1 MGAKYIFVTGGV
13 VSSLGKGLASAS
25 IGCLLEARGLKVSFL
40 KLDPY
45 LNVDPGTMSPF
56 QHGEVFVTDDGAE
69 TDLDLGHYE
78 RFSHARMRRD
88 NNCTAGRIYETIII
102 KERRGDYLGKTV
114 QVIPHVTNEIKA
126 AIKKVS
132 NDVDVV
138 IVEVGGTVG
147 DIESLPFLEA
157 IRQMRQ
163 EQGRENV
170 VFVHLTLVP
179 YIHASGEQKTKPTQH
194 SVKELREIGIQPD
207 ILLCRT
213 DRFLS
218 AEIKGKIALFC
229 SVPEDAVI
237 TAKDVDNIYEV
248 PLIFGQEGLDSQIL
262 RCLKLKTGERN
273 VQPWI
278 DLVDRIRHPQDE
290 VTIGIVGKYVGYQD
304 SYKSLNEALVH
315 GSIAHNLKLNKV
327 WVEAEGLEDENWEDP
342 LQELDGILVPGGFGK
357 RGILGMLKGIQF
369 ARQRKVPYFGI
380 CLGMQCAV
388 IEYAR
393 NVCGLT
399 GADSSEFD
407 PSTPHRVIYKLREL
421 RGIDELGGTMRLGAW
436 AARLKPGS
444 FAHQAYGQ
452 LEISERHRHRYEFN
466 REYEE
471 ILVGH
476 GLDLAGVTPDGT
488 YVEIVEIRD
497 HPWFVGCQFHP
508 EFKSRP
514 LDPHPL
520 FKAFIGAAYQYRQKR
535 LGTFASSLVGE
546 PAKVTASE
554 AVADGVVSAKEAA
567 SPQF

>member
-25 IGCLLEARGLKVSFL
+25 IGCLLEARGLKVTFL
-40 KLDPY
+40 KFDPY

-78 RFSHARMRRD
+78 RFTHARMLRD
-88 NNCTAGRIYETIII
+88 NNCTAGRIYETIIT

-114 QVIPHVTNEIKA
+114 QVIPHVTNEIKG
-126 AIKKVS
+126 AIRKVAS
-132 NDVDVV
+132 DVDVV

-170 VFVHLTLVP
+170 LFVHLTLVP
-179 YIHASGEQKTKPTQH
+179 FIGTSGELKTKPTQH

-213 DRFLS
+213 DRFL
-218 AEIKGKIALFC
+218 APAIKAKIALFC
-229 SVPEDAVI
+229 SVPEEAVI

-248 PLIFGQEGLDSQIL
+248 PLVLGSEGLDTQIL
-262 RCLKLKTGERN
+262 RHLKVETPERN
-273 VQPWI
+273 MQPWA
-278 DLVDRIRHPQDE
+278 DLVERLHHPLDE
-290 VTIGIVGKYVGYQD
+290 VTIGMVGKYVELTD
-304 SYKSLNEALVH
+304 SYKSLNEALGH
-315 GSIAHNLKLNKV
+315 GGIAHSLKVNLL
-327 WVEAEGLEDENWEDP
+327 WVEAEGLEGERWEDQ
-342 LQELDGILVPGGFGK
+342 LRDLDAILVPGGFGK
-357 RGILGMLKGIQF
+357 RGIPGMIRAIEY
-369 ARQRKVPYFGI
+369 ARTRKVPYFGI

-393 NVCGLT
+393 NMCGLEE
-399 GADSSEFD
+399 ANSSEFN
-407 PSTPHRVIYKLREL
+407 PSTPHRVIYKLR
-421 RGIDELGGTMRLGAW
+421 GVDELGGTMRLGAW
-436 AARLKPGS
+436 TARLKAGS
-444 FAHQAYGQ
+444 FAHQAYGA

-471 ILVGH
+471 VLVAH
-476 GLDLAGVTPDGT
+476 GLDITGVTPDGT
-488 YVEIVEIRD
+488 YVEVVEVRD
-497 HPWFVGCQFHP
+497 HPWFLGCQFHP

-514 LDPHPL
+514 LAPHPL
-520 FKAFIGAAYQYRQKR
+520 FRDFIGAAYQYRQQR
-535 LGTFASSLVGE
+535 LASAARAAHTE
-546 PAKVTASE
+546 MPARGPARVTA
-554 AVADGVVSAKEAA
+554 GVEVRKEVPRSDA
-567 SPQF
+567 